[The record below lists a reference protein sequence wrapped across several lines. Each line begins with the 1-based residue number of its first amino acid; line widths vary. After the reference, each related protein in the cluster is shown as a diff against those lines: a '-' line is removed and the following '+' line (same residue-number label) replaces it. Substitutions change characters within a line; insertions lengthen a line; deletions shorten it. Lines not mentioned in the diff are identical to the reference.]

1 MHNHSPHALGM
12 EEISKVAQ
20 CVEEGASEYIP
31 KAGLA
36 GGVAAGVVGCVL
48 ALLTGL
54 TRHMPL
60 NAMGAIV
67 LAGVSGLLNFSESSF
82 LWRVR
87 RPTPSLFS

>member
-1 MHNHSPHALGM
+1 ML
-12 EEISKVAQ
+12 K
-20 CVEEGASEYIP
+20 GAFLSMRRGT
-31 KAGLA
+31 GLA

-67 LAGVSGLLNFSESSF
+67 LAGVSGLLNFSESAF

-87 RPTPSLFS
+87 RLESTFFYKCNET